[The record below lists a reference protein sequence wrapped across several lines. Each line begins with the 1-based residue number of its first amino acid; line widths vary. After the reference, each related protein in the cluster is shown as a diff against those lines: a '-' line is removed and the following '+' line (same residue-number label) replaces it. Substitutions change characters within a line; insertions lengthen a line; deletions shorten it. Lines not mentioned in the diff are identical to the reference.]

1 MNKNILNK
9 ILLATLPLMAINANA
24 ATPQSFNY
32 QSVVRSTS
40 GSPIA
45 NQTVFVKVE
54 ILRDNLGS
62 NEVVYSEMHNATT
75 NANGSFAIKIGEGS
89 AATGSFNGIDWS
101 AGKYVIKTATST
113 NSNLTDAAEAITSIS
128 SVPYALYSLKSADS
142 FSGYWDDLLGKPD
155 MSEYAK
161 IEDVASYS
169 ADSTRKILV
178 DYATKDDVLDLHNRG
193 LRSSNYRI
201 DSLKSVVNANNY
213 WITELQADA
222 AKYATKSEISSFA
235 KKDTLSSYA
244 TKASVN
250 TLSKNTTE
258 TISEL
263 SQTVQTNKTL
273 SESNF
278 KNLKEV
284 NKLYAKKD
292 TLQYFMTKSGM
303 SYYAT
308 NDALRALD
316 KSVGSISQSLNS
328 TDLRASELANTVS
341 TLSTT
346 VSDNKKEVN
355 KKIETIQTELGK
367 VDDKILSSERKAKAD
382 DLVLNNRIS
391 TNESKIKGLTAKDSV
406 LEANMNSKTA
416 ALNTKVDSISK
427 SHTTA
432 INNLSDKVSANAT
445 TSSKNMKNKIDSLA
459 KVIYG
464 KLDTLNINITKSI
477 DEEVFNI
484 ENEIDGIQN
493 TLNSHSSS
501 LALNTTGLSNLNSM
515 VTQLVTWAQ
524 KVEAKND
531 SLVKELDKAKAKHLA
546 DSTEADGKYR
556 ELLSKVESL
565 NEENL
570 TALINQKIA
579 AALTAAGLNGI
590 STSVSNLESKVNTL
604 DGSINNETNGL
615 AKRVSTLET
624 SVNDENG
631 SGLAKK
637 VSDLNNS
644 INNETDGIAKKVSDL
659 NNAINDTDTGLA
671 KKVSDLNN
679 AINNTDTGLAKKVS
693 DLETSV
699 NDENSN
705 GLAKKVSVLETSIN
719 DDTDGLAKKV
729 SGLDARVKAL
739 EP

>member
-75 NANGSFAIKIGEGS
+75 NVNGSFAIKIGEGS
-89 AATGSFNGIDWS
+89 AATGSFSGIDWS
-101 AGKYVIKTATST
+101 TGKFAIKTTTST
-113 NSNLTDAAEAITSIS
+113 NSDFTDAVYATSTIS

-142 FSGYWDDLLGKPD
+142 FSGHWNDLTGKPD

-161 IEDVASYS
+161 IEDVAAYS
-169 ADSTRKILV
+169 ADSTRKILT

-222 AKYATKSEISSFA
+222 AKYATKSEISSFT

-244 TKASVN
+244 TNASVN
-250 TLSKNTTE
+250 TLSKNTSE
-258 TISEL
+258 AISEL

-273 SESNF
+273 SESNY

-367 VDDKILSSERKAKAD
+367 VDDKILSSERKAQAD
-382 DLVLNNRIS
+382 DLVLNNKIS
-391 TNESKIKGLTAKDSV
+391 TNENKIKGLTAKDSV
-406 LEANMNSKTA
+406 LEANLNSKTT

-427 SHTTA
+427 SHNTA
-432 INNLSDKVSANAT
+432 INNLSNKVSANAT
-445 TSSKNMKNKIDSLA
+445 ASSKEIKSKVDSLS
-459 KVIYG
+459 KVISG

-484 ENEIDGIQN
+484 ENEIDGIES

-515 VTQLVTWAQ
+515 VTQLVSWAQ

-556 ELLSKVESL
+556 ELLSKVVSL

-570 TALINQKIA
+570 TDLINQKIA
-579 AALTAAGLNGI
+579 AALKAAGLDVIGTTV
-590 STSVSNLESKVNTL
+590 SGLETKVGDLETSVGTLNTAVNDAT
-604 DGSINNETNGL
+604 TGL
-615 AKRVSTLET
+615 SPRVETLET
-624 SVNDENG
+624 SVGTLNTAVND
-631 SGLAKK
+631 A
-637 VSDLNNS
+637 
-644 INNETDGIAKKVSDL
+644 T
-659 NNAINDTDTGLA
+659 TGLSPR
-671 KKVSDLNN
+671 VE
-679 AINNTDTGLAKKVS
+679 T
-693 DLETSV
+693 LETSV
-699 NDENSN
+699 QD
-705 GLAKKVSVLETSIN
+705 L
-719 DDTDGLAKKV
+719 DT
-729 SGLDARVKAL
+729 RVKKL

>member
-1 MNKNILNK
+1 
-9 ILLATLPLMAINANA
+9 
-24 ATPQSFNY
+24 
-32 QSVVRSTS
+32 
-40 GSPIA
+40 
-45 NQTVFVKVE
+45 
-54 ILRDNLGS
+54 
-62 NEVVYSEMHNATT
+62 
-75 NANGSFAIKIGEGS
+75 
-89 AATGSFNGIDWS
+89 
-101 AGKYVIKTATST
+101 
-113 NSNLTDAAEAITSIS
+113 
-128 SVPYALYSLKSADS
+128 
-142 FSGYWDDLLGKPD
+142 

-161 IEDVASYS
+161 IEDVAAYS
-169 ADSTRKILV
+169 ADSTRKILT

-213 WITELQADA
+213 WISELQADA

-250 TLSKNTTE
+250 TLSKNTSE
-258 TISEL
+258 AISEL

-273 SESNF
+273 SESNY

-355 KKIETIQTELGK
+355 KKIEAIQTELGK
-367 VDDKILSSERKAKAD
+367 VDDKILSSERKAQAD
-382 DLVLNNRIS
+382 DLVLNNKIS
-391 TNESKIKGLTAKDSV
+391 TNENKIKGLTAKDSV
-406 LEANMNSKTA
+406 LEANLNSKTT

-427 SHTTA
+427 SHNTA
-432 INNLSDKVSANAT
+432 INNLSNKVSANAT
-445 TSSKNMKNKIDSLA
+445 ASSKEMKSKVDSLS
-459 KVIYG
+459 KVISG

-484 ENEIDGIQN
+484 ENEIDGIES

-501 LALNTTGLSNLNSM
+501 LALNTTGLSNLNSI
-515 VTQLVTWAQ
+515 VTQLVSWAQ

-556 ELLSKVESL
+556 ELLSKVVSL

-570 TALINQKIA
+570 TNLINQKIA
-579 AALTAAGLNGI
+579 AALKAAGLDVIG
-590 STSVSNLESKVNTL
+590 TT
-604 DGSINNETNGL
+604 
-615 AKRVSTLET
+615 
-624 SVNDENG
+624 
-631 SGLAKK
+631 
-637 VSDLNNS
+637 
-644 INNETDGIAKKVSDL
+644 
-659 NNAINDTDTGLA
+659 
-671 KKVSDLNN
+671 
-679 AINNTDTGLAKKVS
+679 
-693 DLETSV
+693 
-699 NDENSN
+699 
-705 GLAKKVSVLETSIN
+705 
-719 DDTDGLAKKV
+719 V
-729 SGLDARVKAL
+729 SGLETTVSGLETKVGDRVFLVDYQQYGTITRIRKDKSLDVEIGNISVNVFKEDVEVVEIDEKEVVHNIVVERNSSTKSVSLSLDLRGARFSDAKEFQLFYHKNIHLQISIFQLHTSTPLSRNDTLYILLSFLLHKQFYYQLLHNSVSL
-739 EP
+739 VPF